1 MDTLFFILYALATL
15 INILS
20 IRYDKYTVRFVS
32 KICLM
37 PILIL
42 FYILKSN
49 DLSFA
54 ITLAMIFSWCGDILL
69 VNPLNSKLYAGISSF
84 LIAHILYI
92 FAFIELTPEV
102 NIIIFIFSFLL
113 ISLIECFFI
122 IKLHIQNN
130 YRIFIIVYGLAI
142 GLLVV
147 FSLQVF
153 ILYKSI
159 SGILFV
165 IGSVLFLV
173 SDAVLVYFNTIR
185 TMTKNSLAVVML
197 SYIVAQAFIVIG
209 YINI

>member
-1 MDTLFFILYALATL
+1 
-15 INILS
+15 
-20 IRYDKYTVRFVS
+20 
-32 KICLM
+32 
-37 PILIL
+37 
-42 FYILKSN
+42 
-49 DLSFA
+49 
-54 ITLAMIFSWCGDILL
+54 
-69 VNPLNSKLYAGISSF
+69 
-84 LIAHILYI
+84 
-92 FAFIELTPEV
+92 
-102 NIIIFIFSFLL
+102 
-113 ISLIECFFI
+113 
-122 IKLHIQNN
+122 LHIQNN